1 MKKVIAILLTLV
13 LVFSMA
19 ACGGGGNDY
28 DEGPIKIG
36 WVGSQTGDQAVFG
49 TCESNTIKM
58 LIDQKNAEGGLLGR
72 ELEFV
77 GYDIFNIHDFYHR
90 T

>member
-36 WVGSQTGDQAVFG
+36 WAHRQVTRLYSAPANQT
-49 TCESNTIKM
+49 
-58 LIDQKNAEGGLLGR
+58 LLKC
-72 ELEFV
+72 
-77 GYDIFNIHDFYHR
+77 
-90 T
+90 